1 MTGCSPAPGFRR
13 RLLRG
18 GGGLAN
24 VTHMHEL
31 GGPSLASGAS
41 PTPGP
46 AHLPDRRRSTLI
58 RWFDSWMRSLGMAL
72 VLFLGIRTFLV
83 EAFQIPSGSMERTL
97 LAGDF
102 LFVNKAVYG
111 AQIPGTGARLPAFEA
126 PRRGDVIVFA
136 YPRDPALNYVKRVVG
151 APGDTVEMHG
161 GRLRVDGHLVA
172 EPYIQRVDPIRDV
185 SDPEFT
191 WQRDYLLTTSPDERR
206 EYHPTRDNWGPLVV
220 PARKYFVLGDNR
232 DNSADSRYWGFV
244 DASAVKGRPMV
255 VYFSYNREAHDA
267 LPWLTDIR
275 WRRLGSLI
283 H

>member
-1 MTGCSPAPGFRR
+1 M
-13 RLLRG
+13 L
-18 GGGLAN
+18 
-24 VTHMHEL
+24 EL
-31 GGPSLASGAS
+31 GGPPLASGAS
-41 PTPGP
+41 LTPEPGRP
-46 AHLPDRRRSTLI
+46 PDRQRRTIL
-58 RWFDSWMRSLGMAL
+58 RWFDSWMRSLGIAL

-111 AQIPGTGARLPAFEA
+111 AQIPGTSARLPAFAA

-136 YPRDPALNYVKRVVG
+136 YPKDPTLNYVKRVVG
-151 APGDTVEMHG
+151 EPGDTVEMRG
-161 GRLRVDGHLVA
+161 GHVRVNGQALA
-172 EPYIQRVDPIRDV
+172 EPYVQRLDTSRDV
-185 SDPEFT
+185 SDPEFN
-191 WQRDYLLTTSPDERR
+191 WQRDYLADPTPDERSD
-206 EYHPTRDNWGPLVV
+206 YHPTRDNWGPLVV

-244 DASAVKGRPMV
+244 DASAVEGRPMV
-255 VYFSYNREAHDA
+255 VYFSYDRAAHGA